1 MVLTAP
7 TLFANAIRP
16 VIPDIPGL
24 HYIPDFLDHA
34 AQVRA
39 LAEIDAPRAPWR
51 DDLMR
56 RVQHYGWRY
65 NYKARAITRDMR
77 IGPLP
82 EWLSE
87 IALQLVDRTGLFDSA
102 PTQVIVNEY
111 LPGQGIAM
119 HMDREC
125 FGPAVATVSLG
136 DDWVMEL
143 HPLGDEGRGK
153 ESIVLERGSALVM
166 TGAARW
172 NWLHGIA
179 KRKTDRVGRSLRERQ
194 RRVSLTFRTVPN
206 GIPR

>member
-7 TLFANAIRP
+7 SLFTAPARP
-16 VIPDIPGL
+16 AVPDVPGL
-24 HYIPDFLDHA
+24 HYFPGFLDHD

-39 LAEIDAPRAPWR
+39 CAEIHAPGAPWR

-65 NYKARAITRDMR
+65 DYKSRAITRDMR

-82 EWLSE
+82 DWLYE
-87 IALQLVDRTGLFDSA
+87 IAFQLVDRTGFFDSV
-102 PTQVIVNEY
+102 PTQAIVNEY

-119 HMDREC
+119 HVDREC

-136 DDWVMEL
+136 DDWMMEL
-143 HPLGDEGRGK
+143 HPPEDEARGK
-153 ESIVLERGSALVM
+153 QSILLERGSALVM

-172 NWLHGIA
+172 SWLHGIA
-179 KRKTDRVGRSLRERQ
+179 KRKTDRVGGSVRERQ
-194 RRVSLTFRTVPN
+194 RRISLTFRTVPN